1 MAAAK
6 WNKRRHFE
14 QEVLPELD
22 VLFAAALYLAC
33 DQDGANDLCEKT
45 IVRAYRAFNSRLK
58 VSNYRAWL
66 LTILHEIVRS
76 EKPAAPSSAD
86 TVLGPS
92 RSGEPLSRIGAVL
105 NRECSTTGESSV
117 DRALHELPDDFRAA
131 VVMVDVAELTYHDAA
146 EVLEVPIE
154 TVRARISQGRALMR
168 SALAQL
174 RGPEGFA
181 RA

>member
-22 VLFAAALYLAC
+22 VLFAAALYLAR

-45 IVRAYRAFNSRLK
+45 MVRAYRAFNSRLK
-58 VSNYRAWL
+58 VPNFRAWL
-66 LTILHEIVRS
+66 LAMLHEIVRA
-76 EKPAAPSSAD
+76 EKAARPSPAD
-86 TVLGPS
+86 TSQAAKL
-92 RSGEPLSRIGAVL
+92 
-105 NRECSTTGESSV
+105 GESSSLLEVGFSFEASSNKDIGV

-146 EVLEVPIE
+146 KVLAIPIE

-168 SALAQL
+168 SAIMQL
-174 RGPEGFA
+174 RGPGGFA
-181 RA
+181 SA

>member
-22 VLFAAALYLAC
+22 VLFAAALYLAR
-33 DQDGANDLCEKT
+33 DEDGANELCEKT
-45 IVRAYRAFNSRLK
+45 MIRAYLAFNKRAKITNYRTWLLAILNEIVRA
-58 VSNYRAWL
+58 
-66 LTILHEIVRS
+66 
-76 EKPAAPSSAD
+76 EKDAASS
-86 TVLGPS
+86 
-92 RSGEPLSRIGAVL
+92 
-105 NRECSTTGESSV
+105 SSV
-117 DRALHELPDDFRAA
+117 IDANSAEPDYSLNLVRARFGCRPSANNGSGLDRVLHELPDDFRAA

-146 EVLEVPIE
+146 MVLEIPIE

-174 RGPEGFA
+174 RGPGGFA